1 MILPLLLALAVL
13 VIVVAGASW
22 RRHGG
27 TRPPLHLSILLLAA
41 LILLAGVGLIFVSR
55 GW

>member
-13 VIVVAGASW
+13 VIVIAGASW

-27 TRPPLHLSILLLAA
+27 RPPLHVSILLLAM
-41 LILLAGVGLIFVSR
+41 LILLAGLGLIFVSR

>member
-1 MILPLLLALAVL
+1 MILPLLLAFAVL

-27 TRPPLHLSILLLAA
+27 RPPLHLSILLLAA
-41 LILLAGVGLIFVSR
+41 LILLAGLGFIFVSR

>member
-13 VIVVAGASW
+13 VIVIAGASW
-22 RRHGG
+22 RRHGRA
-27 TRPPLHLSILLLAA
+27 RPPHHISIIVLAM
-41 LILLAGVGLIFVSR
+41 LILLAGLGVIFGSR